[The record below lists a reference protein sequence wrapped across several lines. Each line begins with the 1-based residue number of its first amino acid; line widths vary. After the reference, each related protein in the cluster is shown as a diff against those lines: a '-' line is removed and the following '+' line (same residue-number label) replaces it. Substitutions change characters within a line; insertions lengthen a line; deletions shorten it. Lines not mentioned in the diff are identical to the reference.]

1 MGFKKKKKT
10 NKHQVTCKKNQGK
23 KQSSEKQI
31 IFFLQVNKEPPSIL
45 GTDYFL
51 SYQKHSKHMML
62 KPISHIPRIF
72 KNHLILSL

>member
-1 MGFKKKKKT
+1 MGFKKKKKNT
-10 NKHQVTCKKNQGK
+10 KLHVRKNQGK

-31 IFFLQVNKEPPSIL
+31 TFFLQVNKEPPSIL

-62 KPISHIPRIF
+62 KPTSHIPRIF

>member
-1 MGFKKKKKT
+1 MGFKKKKKKNT
-10 NKHQVTCKKNQGK
+10 KLHVRKNQGK

-31 IFFLQVNKEPPSIL
+31 TFFLQVNKEPPSIL

>member
-1 MGFKKKKKT
+1 MGLKKKNTKL
-10 NKHQVTCKKNQGK
+10 HVRKNQGK

>member
-1 MGFKKKKKT
+1 MGFKKKKKNT
-10 NKHQVTCKKNQGK
+10 KLHVRKNQGK

>member
-1 MGFKKKKKT
+1 MGFKKKKKNT
-10 NKHQVTCKKNQGK
+10 KLHVRKNQGK

-31 IFFLQVNKEPPSIL
+31 TFFLQVNKEPPSIL